1 MPTVILIVFAIALA
15 VSLVVG
21 VTSLIARERD
31 RARRPAA
38 DPTPAEREQN
48 RSATMV
54 WLIAAIS
61 IPVILVMLY
70 AITR

>member
-31 RARRPAA
+31 RARRTLS
-38 DPTPAEREQN
+38 DTTPA
-48 RSATMV
+48 
-54 WLIAAIS
+54 
-61 IPVILVMLY
+61 
-70 AITR
+70 